1 MLANRVEAR
10 VHLRNGVIASD
21 ASRVIGHDMIEVAGA
36 IIEANG
42 ERQVGAWCLP
52 GFAWRP
58 GSVLIAR
65 RGPDKRHPG
74 QWELPGGKL
83 EPGETGAECL
93 ARELAE
99 ELGIAVT
106 VGAYLGTNVHDY
118 GGGPIALQAWRCHW
132 DTGALVPADHDAFAW
147 VPRERLME
155 FDWVAA
161 DVPLVEQLIAEP
173 RG

>member
-1 MLANRVEAR
+1 MLR
-10 VHLRNGVIASD
+10 
-21 ASRVIGHDMIEVAGA
+21 VAGA

-42 ERQVGAWCLP
+42 ERQVGAWCLAGFTWQP
-52 GFAWRP
+52 GA
-58 GSVLIAR
+58 VLIAR
-65 RGPDKRHPG
+65 RGPTKRHGG

-83 EPGETGAECL
+83 ESGETGRECL
-93 ARELAE
+93 VREIAE

-106 VGAYLGTNVHDY
+106 VGDYLATNVHDY
-118 GGGPIALQAWRCHW
+118 GGGPIALEAWRCHW
-132 DTGALVPADHDAFAW
+132 DAGTLTPADHDAFAW

-161 DVPLVEQLIAEP
+161 DVPLVQALMTGS